1 MKPHMKRRR
10 MGDREHY
17 GDDDD
22 DEDLNDVDELGG
34 DRDDLA
40 EQRTEWAKERTL
52 LAKERT
58 FAAWLRTGLASFA
71 VGFGVAEL
79 LGEVGPPWLASG
91 IGVALIVA
99 GMAIVGIGFIN
110 YRRALDQLEQYGVR
124 GLPVWAMGVLAV
136 VLSLVGVAGV
146 VLVLSR

>member
-1 MKPHMKRRR
+1 MNSMI
-10 MGDREHY
+10 

-22 DEDLNDVDELGG
+22 DDVDLEAAAGADEIDDDL
-34 DRDDLA
+34 DRDELA
-40 EQRTEWAKERTL
+40 QQRTRWAMERTL

-58 FAAWLRTGLASFA
+58 FAAWLRTGLASMA

-79 LGEVGPPWLASG
+79 LGEVGPPWLASS

-99 GMAIVGIGFIN
+99 GGAIIAIGFFN
-110 YRRALDQLEQYGVR
+110 YRRALDQLEAQGVR
-124 GLPVWAMGVLAV
+124 GLPVVAMGALTV
-136 VLSLVGVAGV
+136 VLLLVAVAGA

>member
-1 MKPHMKRRR
+1 MADGRQRDDPRF
-10 MGDREHY
+10 D

-22 DEDLNDVDELGG
+22 DDFDTGSDPDREDLAA
-34 DRDDLA
+34 R
-40 EQRTEWAKERTL
+40 RTGWAQERTL

-99 GMAIVGIGFIN
+99 GAAIVTIGFNN
-110 YRRALDQLEQYGVR
+110 YRRALDQLEEHGVR
-124 GLPVWAMGVLAV
+124 GLPVWAMGVLTG
-136 VLSLVGVAGV
+136 VLVLVGVAGV
-146 VLVLSR
+146 ALVLSR

>member
-1 MKPHMKRRR
+1 MSESHRF
-10 MGDREHY
+10 

-22 DEDLNDVDELGG
+22 DDLDLDDDVEG

-40 EQRTEWAKERTL
+40 AQRTEWAKERTL

-79 LGEVGPPWLASG
+79 LGEVGPPWLASS
-91 IGVALIVA
+91 IGSALIVA
-99 GMAIVGIGFIN
+99 GAAIVCIGFIN
-110 YRRALDQLEQYGVR
+110 YRRALRQLAQHGVR
-124 GLPVWAMGVLAV
+124 GLPVWAMGAVALVL
-136 VLSLVGVAGV
+136 VLVAVAGV
-146 VLVLSR
+146 ALVLSR

>member
-1 MKPHMKRRR
+1 VSDTRRL
-10 MGDREHY
+10 

-22 DEDLNDVDELGG
+22 DDELDG

-40 EQRTEWAKERTL
+40 QQRTAWAMERTL

-79 LGEVGPPWLASG
+79 LGEVGPPWLPIG
-91 IGVALIVA
+91 IGSALIAA
-99 GMAIVGIGFIN
+99 GGAVIIIGFNN
-110 YRRALDQLEQYGVR
+110 YRRALDRLEEHGVR
-124 GLPVWAMGVLAV
+124 GLPVWAMGVLTLML
-136 VLSLVGVAGV
+136 VLVAAAGVA
-146 VLVLSR
+146 LILSR